1 MRTAIAI
8 LALTLASTAA
18 TATEENAKLG
28 RYALTAYQ
36 CFAYA
41 SNADRK
47 TETERFF
54 NLGLDASRKFI
65 EALRAEKITREELS
79 KFVPMTILWSVQGPT
94 TDFSAG
100 RMFEA
105 VTTYAYA
112 EMAEH
117 DASGMPLP
125 TAKWIVDKELLK
137 SIGEEKYRKS
147 NCELIK

>member
-1 MRTAIAI
+1 KTD
-8 LALTLASTAA
+8 
-18 TATEENAKLG
+18 TEL
-28 RYALTAYQ
+28 
-36 CFAYA
+36 
-41 SNADRK
+41 
-47 TETERFF
+47 FF
-54 NLGLDASRKFI
+54 NLVLYPSSKFI
-65 EALRAEKITREELS
+65 EALLAEKFTREERS
-79 KFVPMTILWSVQGPT
+79 KFVPRTILLSVQGPT
-94 TDFSAG
+94 TDFAAG